1 MKWDI
6 PHTAANLMRT
16 GRHLEYRHHPK
27 PTRFVLPK
35 TASPPKLAL
44 GRRKP
49 DRRLK
54 SRGHAGTPT
63 RGERHHAILRLIQVN
78 VKRAGKRYQQL
89 ENKTVGGAFSACC
102 KKLLYNIMSM
112 SIPKH
117 PIDKLLQEHAN
128 MQRVLFAFHSQ
139 LRVLEQNRTPDLI
152 LMFDTL
158 YYMRRFPSVM
168 HHPKEGVIFEQVL
181 EAGAPLRNEVERLYK
196 QHHDLY
202 ALEESLIELV
212 VELEV
217 QAGKR
222 DYAPAL
228 VELGH
233 HYLDIQI
240 QHMET
245 EELFMFPKAL
255 EYLKPQG
262 WDNIREHYDH
272 IDDPLFSRHPAGRFQ
287 YLYDYLLRGQ

>member
-1 MKWDI
+1 
-6 PHTAANLMRT
+6 
-16 GRHLEYRHHPK
+16 
-27 PTRFVLPK
+27 
-35 TASPPKLAL
+35 
-44 GRRKP
+44 
-49 DRRLK
+49 
-54 SRGHAGTPT
+54 
-63 RGERHHAILRLIQVN
+63 
-78 VKRAGKRYQQL
+78 
-89 ENKTVGGAFSACC
+89 
-102 KKLLYNIMSM
+102 
-112 SIPKH
+112 
-117 PIDKLLQEHAN
+117 